1 MKLKG
6 IRKEISFF
14 SEKAGD
20 VNQQLALAGIAIIW
34 LFKET
39 SNGKVIL
46 DNCLLIS
53 LILFVTALGIALIHY
68 SVFAPIY
75 RHYYTKNMT
84 KLVDKKSVYRDEEEE
99 VGEPLKT
106 NDLSLAFF
114 ILKIV
119 SVIVGYIFL
128 FSSVLENFSL

>member
-68 SVFAPIY
+68 SVFAPMFRFKQI
-75 RHYYTKNMT
+75 RT
-84 KLVDKKSVYRDEEEE
+84 
-99 VGEPLKT
+99 
-106 NDLSLAFF
+106 
-114 ILKIV
+114 
-119 SVIVGYIFL
+119 L
-128 FSSVLENFSL
+128 FS